1 MTETSPREK
10 VGALYAIVI
19 DVNDLEACAKFWLQV
34 LGADILYQDERYLRL
49 GHKGVHPSV
58 LLQKVP
64 ERHEVKNRVHIDLDV
79 ADLEK
84 AVSRVL
90 DLGGSKLDKHSMY
103 GIEWVV
109 MADPDGNE
117 FCLVQHS
124 KE

>member
-1 MTETSPREK
+1 M
-10 VGALYAIVI
+10 
-19 DVNDLEACAKFWLQV
+19 
-34 LGADILYQDERYLRL
+34 
-49 GHKGVHPSV
+49 

-90 DLGGSKLDKHSMY
+90 DLGGSKLDKHSLY